1 MMMVGKLKA
10 HVKIQR
16 NALIILNIIT
26 IVLVSLTII
35 GLLHPQIVVADGG
48 IIVTPRTVD
57 FGDQVVGNVATRT
70 VMITSTT
77 RVVITPTMSGSPF
90 DLVGNDCPHPLLTN
104 TSCTLTVTYTADSL
118 GAQTGRLTVM
128 THLTG
133 GVNTVD
139 LMGTGVAGKPIL
151 MVTPTETVDFGAV
164 RVGDTSTSTI
174 ILTND
179 GTAALTVTAIT
190 LVLDED
196 AYTQTNNCDQLLPQ
210 TSCMITITYSPTK
223 QGIEQNVLEIQT
235 NAGSKNITL
244 SGQGVAATLAIS
256 PTSLDFG
263 TIRVNTIQTRTLAL
277 TNTGRI
283 SLSVSGIT
291 VSSLPFT
298 SGGQC
303 TVLDA
308 GQGCSL
314 VVTFNPTEP
323 ISYNSQLTI
332 TSNALATTTV
342 VSLSGRGGQPDAVI
356 TPTLL
361 NFGIQTVGTTSESQ
375 NVILTNQG
383 SYTLTISNTTVTT
396 ANFAVVQDDCANT
409 LLAVDVSCLVAV
421 RFVPQI
427 AGSQSGQLELATD
440 SMTPIHLVSLSG
452 QGRGQVYLPILIK
465 QPPPPT
471 PTPTATPI
479 TPLVN
484 GSFDNDLT
492 GWRKEQGGYNGDG
505 TGMAPSTSNNAL
517 LLGDPSAANRSIK
530 VGYSSVNQTF
540 TVNRRYLK
548 IEYRMTTFDVAFGRR
563 GYFDTLEI
571 SINAAPT
578 AITNNQRDV
587 LGCRNTGLNPTGT
600 VSTSSGLVACVGR
613 PEGNKVDTRS
623 DIGPSTIYL
632 DLNSFQN
639 QNIVLYLTLW
649 QRDYKEFADN
659 RGLYN
664 TYTTIDNIE
673 LTDNIARN
681 HSPSRL
687 MIPEPNY
694 RGGPIPFEVI
704 DGR

>member
-1 MMMVGKLKA
+1 M
-10 HVKIQR
+10 KIQR
-16 NALIILNIIT
+16 NILIILSLIT
-26 IVLVSLTII
+26 IALVSLTII

-48 IIVTPRTVD
+48 IIVTPMNVD
-57 FGDQVVGNVATRT
+57 FGEQVVGNVATRT

-90 DLVGNDCPHPLLTN
+90 DLIGNNCPRPLLTN
-104 TSCTLTVTYTADSL
+104 TLCTLTVTYTADQL
-118 GAQTGRLTVM
+118 GLQTGRLTVT
-128 THLTG
+128 THLTDE
-133 GVNTVD
+133 VNTVD
-139 LMGTGVAGKPIL
+139 LMGTGVAGKPVL
-151 MVTPTETVDFGAV
+151 VVTPTEAIDFGAV
-164 RVGDTSTSTI
+164 RFGDTSTSTVT
-174 ILTND
+174 LTND

-190 LVLDED
+190 LVFDED
-196 AYTQTNNCDQLLPQ
+196 AYTQTNNCDQLLPKA
-210 TSCMITITYSPTK
+210 SCLIVITYSPTK
-223 QGIEQNVLEIQT
+223 QDIEKDVLEIKT
-235 NAGSKNITL
+235 NIDSQNITL
-244 SGQGVAATLAIS
+244 SGQGVAATLVIS
-256 PTSLDFG
+256 PMSLDFG
-263 TIRVNTIQTRTLAL
+263 TTRVNTIQTRTLAL

-283 SLSVSGIT
+283 SLSVSDIS

-298 SGGQC
+298 KRGQC
-303 TVLDA
+303 TVLDV

-314 VVTFNPTEP
+314 VVTFSPSQP
-323 ISYNSQLTI
+323 ITYNGQLTI
-332 TSNALATTTV
+332 SSNALATTTV
-342 VSLSGRGGQPDAVI
+342 VSLSGKGGQPDAVM

-361 NFGIQTVGTTSESQ
+361 TFGIQTVGTTSEPQ

-396 ANFAVVQDDCANT
+396 ANFAVVQDNCANT
-409 LLAVDVSCLVAV
+409 TLAVNASCLVTV
-421 RFVPQI
+421 RFTPQV

-440 SMTPIHLVSLSG
+440 SVTPIQPVSLRG
-452 QGRGQVYLPILIK
+452 QGRAQVYIPVLIK

-471 PTPTATPI
+471 PTPTLTPKPTATATPI

-484 GSFDNDLT
+484 GSFDNGLT
-492 GWRKEQGGYNGDG
+492 GWSKEQGGYNGNG
-505 TGMAPSTSNNAL
+505 SGMAPSTTNNAL
-517 LLGDPSAANRSIK
+517 LLGNPNATNRSIK

-571 SINAAPT
+571 SINAAPP
-578 AITNNQRDV
+578 AITNNQRDT
-587 LGCRNTGLNPTGT
+587 LGCRNTGLNPAGT

-613 PEGNKVDTRS
+613 PEGGKVDTQS

-639 QNIVLYLTLW
+639 QNIVLHLALW
-649 QRDYKEFADN
+649 QRDYQEFVND
-659 RGLYN
+659 RGLFN
-664 TYTTIDNIE
+664 TYATIDNIE

-681 HSPSRL
+681 HTPSRL

-694 RGGPIPFEVI
+694 RGGPIPVEVI